1 MSSLGGTWPYSL
13 FSVSLGNVRVFTIKQ
28 TFHCPWCNSLTAK
41 KLFMLLFISHDGGK
55 NERTCLS
62 NIVSIGINSLKRK
75 HQQLKWKVRHR
86 PFIFLSVATVIFS
99 HMLGASSLLR
109 SYGASVTGRFCF
121 KVSMRDK
128 TPLFTL
134 VVTLL
139 VTESAGGG
147 GGRTFCEGGLATKHF
162 WYRNCNKTKP
172 FCNHYWIK

>member
-1 MSSLGGTWPYSL
+1 MYLQSNRPSIARDVTHWQQKNYSCF
-13 FSVSLGNVRVFTIKQ
+13 FSYHTMV
-28 TFHCPWCNSLTAK
+28 
-41 KLFMLLFISHDGGK
+41 GK

-75 HQQLKWKVRHR
+75 HQQLKRKVRHR

-99 HMLGASSLLR
+99 HMLGESSLLR